1 MKIILKKTIHTEVIW
16 IRSMLPEAN
25 SEYGSDNYEMLFA
38 KFRKLFTKIGT
49 KLFNE
54 YCKTLEDIYMDD

>member
-1 MKIILKKTIHTEVIW
+1 
-16 IRSMLPEAN
+16 MLPEAN
-25 SEYGSDNYEMLFA
+25 SEYGSANYEMLIA

-54 YCKTLEDIYMDD
+54 YFKTLEDIYLDD